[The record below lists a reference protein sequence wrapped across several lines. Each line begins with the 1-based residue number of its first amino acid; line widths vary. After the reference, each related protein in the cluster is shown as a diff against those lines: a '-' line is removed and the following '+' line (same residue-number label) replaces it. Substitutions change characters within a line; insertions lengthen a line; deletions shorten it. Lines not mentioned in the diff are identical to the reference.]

1 MISCK
6 NSVKNVTSL
15 NCILLHVITP
25 IHTCRHVVLCRYS
38 GLFLHTKND
47 LHFPSRKLDP
57 SLKKEL
63 PAAWGLLT
71 FLANFIPNIGGPV
84 RNLVSP
90 DLKWKVVFPPWKIN
104 MEHNNNNNNNHRGL
118 EDHFSFLNGWFACS
132 MLIFQG
138 ETLFETQNLSWFEE
152 DFDDF
157 SIWSPESFF
166 GGPKI
171 WGSEMCNVDP
181 SWVHTTYRPFFLPQ
195 VISIVP
201 CVISILDERK
211 TLYQVPKM
219 VSLRCLLAQHAP
231 KSIPVLQNLQQ
242 PRGCCSLLRPI
253 PASFQHSE
261 LCGAH
266 SLWPKRGVF
275 LRGWSWNLMKSTVIF
290 WWFGLQS
297 SHGFSW
303 HGC

>member
-104 MEHNNNNNNNHRGL
+104 MEHNNNNNNHRGL

-157 SIWSPESFF
+157 SIWSPESFLGVRKF
-166 GGPKI
+166 GDPRCAMWTHLGFIPHTDLFFCLR
-171 WGSEMCNVDP
+171 WFLLFPVSFP
-181 SWVHTTYRPFFLPQ
+181 SWTSEKRCTRCQRWSVCDVCLRNMPRNRFQCFKISNSLEVVAAFCAQFLLHFNIANFVEPIVFGQSEEFF
-195 VISIVP
+195 
-201 CVISILDERK
+201 
-211 TLYQVPKM
+211 
-219 VSLRCLLAQHAP
+219 
-231 KSIPVLQNLQQ
+231 
-242 PRGCCSLLRPI
+242 
-253 PASFQHSE
+253 
-261 LCGAH
+261 
-266 SLWPKRGVF
+266 
-275 LRGWSWNLMKSTVIF
+275 
-290 WWFGLQS
+290 
-297 SHGFSW
+297 
-303 HGC
+303 